1 MENLKLVI
9 PSLEYKNEVMAFLD
23 EVNLIDKGYPW
34 QYAGMSKLKNCNSY
48 EEWIKDKEN
57 EKNGINLPN
66 GYVPASTYLLVR
78 TNDNKVIG
86 ICNIR
91 HTLSVFLLNYG
102 GHIGY
107 TIRPSER
114 RKGYGII
121 QLEKALEKCNDLN
134 IDKVLITCN
143 EENIASAKTI
153 EKCYGEYENTVHMR
167 DETLRRYWIT
177 LSKINNIHR

>member
-9 PSLEYKNEVMAFLD
+9 PSLEYKNEVMAFLE
-23 EVNLIDKGYPW
+23 EVNLIDSGYPW
-34 QYAGMSKLKNCNSY
+34 QYAGMSRLENCNSY

-91 HTLSVFLLNYG
+91 HTLSDFLLNYG

-153 EKCYGEYENTVHMR
+153 EKCYGEYENTVHKG
-167 DETLRRYWIT
+167 DKILRRYWIS

>member
-9 PSLEYKNEVMAFLD
+9 PSLEYKDEVMSFLE
-23 EVNLIDKGYPW
+23 EVNLVDNGYPW
-34 QYAGMSKLKNCNSY
+34 QYAGMSRLENCNSY

-91 HTLSVFLLNYG
+91 HYLTDFLSNYG

-143 EENIASAKTI
+143 EKNIASAKTI
-153 EKCYGEYENTVHMR
+153 EKCYGEYENSVHKG
-167 DETLRRYWIT
+167 DEILRRYWIT
-177 LSKINNIHR
+177 LSKIYKKFR